1 MSEDSQRSSIR
12 HRCLTSGALEGR
24 LRPLAPFKAT
34 GGVDLF
40 KSP

>member
-1 MSEDSQRSSIR
+1 MSADRERGSIR
-12 HRCLTSGALEGR
+12 HRCLTSGALDGR